1 MGVDSLGKQGHLK
14 DFYSL
19 KSALFL
25 EEIVSKT
32 SFETF
37 LISPSWPKSD
47 VSAIQSN
54 FDSLK
59 VLKVGYDLH
68 LNAIPFTPS
77 VNAKILF

>member
-1 MGVDSLGKQGHLK
+1 MFPGFGMGVDSLGKQGHLK

-37 LISPSWPKSD
+37 LISPS
-47 VSAIQSN
+47 
-54 FDSLK
+54 
-59 VLKVGYDLH
+59 
-68 LNAIPFTPS
+68 
-77 VNAKILF
+77 